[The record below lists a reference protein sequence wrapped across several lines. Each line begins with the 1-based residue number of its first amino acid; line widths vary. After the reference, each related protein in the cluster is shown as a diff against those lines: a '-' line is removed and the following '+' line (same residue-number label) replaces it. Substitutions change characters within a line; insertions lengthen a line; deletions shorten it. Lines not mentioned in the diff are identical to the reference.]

1 MFIPVSVPLN
11 AEHINQFF
19 SINFIMFLFINQN
32 KGRIAHQMYIKRT
45 ASGKMAHLFQ
55 FLEEKNAVTESCLRM
70 KL

>member
-1 MFIPVSVPLN
+1 MFMPVSVPLN

-45 ASGKMAHLFQ
+45 ASGKMAHLF
-55 FLEEKNAVTESCLRM
+55 
-70 KL
+70 